1 MGGLQE
7 QHSKEREMWERKLQ
21 EMEQEMHELQDTN
34 NEADQKGHIITDL
47 SHQLQESEQRINQL
61 VCKNDSLNRDN
72 TTLKSAYEDQITG
85 LKENIKE
92 LEEYIDKTDADKNES
107 ESSKDSEIM
116 RLREELTEKGVLEK
130 EIENVRD
137 KLSQAESELERM
149 TQKLEESD
157 EAVARGARS
166 SARLP
171 RMDSLTEL
179 MLPSDE
185 LQVGVQHC
193 LLPNPSKI
201 QLRQWEDFHE
211 RALSHSCTRHGDRFQ
226 ILDPSTISLS
236 L

>member
-1 MGGLQE
+1 
-7 QHSKEREMWERKLQ
+7 
-21 EMEQEMHELQDTN
+21 MEQEMHELQDTN

-61 VCKNDSLNRDN
+61 VSKSDSLNRDN

-116 RLREELTEKGVLEK
+116 RLREELTEKSVLEK
-130 EIENVRD
+130 EIESVRD
-137 KLSQAESELERM
+137 KLFQAETELERM
-149 TQKLEESD
+149 TQKVEESD
-157 EAVARGARS
+157 EAVARGGREIS

-185 LQVGVQHC
+185 LPLG
-193 LLPNPSKI
+193 
-201 QLRQWEDFHE
+201 
-211 RALSHSCTRHGDRFQ
+211 
-226 ILDPSTISLS
+226 
-236 L
+236 